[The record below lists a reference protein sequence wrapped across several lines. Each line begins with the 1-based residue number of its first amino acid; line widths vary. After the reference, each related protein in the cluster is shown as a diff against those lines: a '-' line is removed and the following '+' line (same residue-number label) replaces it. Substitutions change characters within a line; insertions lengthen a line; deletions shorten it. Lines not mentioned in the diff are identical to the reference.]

1 MLPLIGLYVASCSP
15 GRPAIKDSLVSKGG
29 PLIACNG
36 TYNQAKRRSLR
47 TAPQKR
53 VDDAPRTRDN
63 RLSEAERILGGYLRE
78 KGLKQ
83 STKRDRVLEVF
94 LATRDHL
101 STEDLH
107 LLVKEKDPTIGYTT
121 VYRTLKLLTQCGLA
135 FEVDFQDGVVRY
147 EHGLNRRTH
156 HHMVCTSCGD
166 SVEFFAPEL
175 EEVQRRIGDQ
185 FRFKPLRHTFQIL
198 GTCQACLKKK
208 RPPAIRK

>member
-1 MLPLIGLYVASCSP
+1 V
-15 GRPAIKDSLVSKGG
+15 RRK
-29 PLIACNG
+29 
-36 TYNQAKRRSLR
+36 TYNQARKKALS
-47 TAPQKR
+47 TTPQKR
-53 VDDAPRTRDN
+53 VDDPRGTHDDL
-63 RLSEAERILGGYLRE
+63 LSVAERILNGYLRD

-94 LATRDHL
+94 LDTRDHL

-107 LLVKEKDPTIGYTT
+107 RLVKEKDPSIGYTT

-147 EHGLNRRTH
+147 EHSLNRRTH

-175 EEVQRRIGDQ
+175 EKVQRRIGNKFQ
-185 FRFKPLRHTFQIL
+185 FEPLRHTFQIL
-198 GTCQACLKKK
+198 GTCQACRKKN
-208 RPPAIRK
+208 RPAI

>member
-1 MLPLIGLYVASCSP
+1 MRVFPKLSLPRCTAQ
-15 GRPAIKDSLVSKGG
+15 
-29 PLIACNG
+29 
-36 TYNQAKRRSLR
+36 TYNQARKNILS
-47 TAPQKR
+47 TTHQKR
-53 VDDAPRTRDN
+53 VDDPRGTHDAL
-63 RLSEAERILGGYLRE
+63 LSVAERILNGYLRE

-94 LATRDHL
+94 LDTRAHL

-107 LLVKEKDPTIGYTT
+107 RLVKEKDSSIGYTT

-147 EHGLNRRTH
+147 EHSLNRRTH

-175 EEVQRRIGDQ
+175 EKVQRRIGNQ
-185 FRFKPLRHTFQIL
+185 FHFDPLRHTFQIL
-198 GTCQACLKKK
+198 GTCQACRKKN
-208 RPPAIRK
+208 RPAV